1 MKHYLSSLE
10 TSMKTLWEK
19 SALCNYK
26 GETVT
31 NRELAAYIVKFG
43 MMFEA
48 AGVSLGTRLQCAQR
62 TPRIGLSASLPQM
75 PTGP

>member
-19 SALCNYK
+19 PALCNYK

-31 NRELAAYIVKFG
+31 NR
-43 MMFEA
+43 
-48 AGVSLGTRLQCAQR
+48 
-62 TPRIGLSASLPQM
+62 
-75 PTGP
+75 